1 MSPNYDRLVSS
12 IYDCAANPELWPDV
26 CCDMRDALSAAFVM
40 VGLVDLDDDGRE
52 TAKWQRHNSPWD
64 ERWLDALDVL
74 SPSLPK
80 GNTLHEMSTDIAWTQ
95 LGCTSEQQFK
105 QTDFYQ
111 RWVEPQKLRDTLGV
125 KYLAHDMRLGLLSA
139 TTKANRAPITDQ
151 EKKLAESLSPH
162 IRRAVLINDLTDT
175 GRVVQTLFKQVLD
188 TLSVAV
194 FLVGQGQRLTF
205 ANAAGEQMLSEAQYL
220 RLAGG
225 SLQSHREVGQANRF
239 EHAVE
244 CALKGDAAIGSA
256 GIGVPLL
263 DTHGER
269 AVAYVLPL
277 SGSDARGA
285 LGAGHCAVLVTQR
298 GEQTPMAVDILR
310 SLFDLTASEAR
321 VALLVAKGDGP
332 QVIAKSLGVSVHTVR
347 THLKHCFEKTESS
360 DQTALGGTINALLP
374 PLK

>member
-1 MSPNYDRLVSS
+1 MSPNYDKLVSS
-12 IYDCAANPELWPDV
+12 IYDCAANPELWTDV
-26 CCDMRDALSAAFVM
+26 CCDMRDALSAAFVI
-40 VGLVDLDDDGRE
+40 GFVDLANDQD

-80 GNTLHEMSTDIAWTQ
+80 GRRLHEMGTDIAWTQ
-95 LGCTSEQQFK
+95 LGCTSEQEFK

-111 RWVEPQKLRDTLGV
+111 QWIEPQKLRDALAV
-125 KYLAHDMRLGLLSA
+125 KYLARDMRQGLLSA
-139 TTKANRAPITDQ
+139 TTKANRAPISDQ

-162 IRRAVLINDLTDT
+162 IRRAMLINDLTDT
-175 GRVVQTLFKQVLD
+175 GRVAQTLYKQVLD

-194 FLVGQGQRLTF
+194 FLVGQGQRLAF
-205 ANAAGEQMLSEAQYL
+205 ANSAGERMLSEAQYL

-225 SLQSHREVGQANRF
+225 SLQPHRDVGQTARF
-239 EHAVE
+239 AQAVE
-244 CALKGDAAIGSA
+244 CAMRGDSSIGST

-263 DTHGER
+263 NAQGDR

-285 LGAGHCAVLVTQR
+285 LGAGHCAVFVTQR
-298 GEQTPMAVDILR
+298 GEQTPMAMDVLR
-310 SLFDLTASEAR
+310 SLFDLTNSEAR
-321 VALLVAKGDGP
+321 VALLVARGDGP

-360 DQTALGGTINALLP
+360 DQTALSGTINALLP